1 MCPACMTTAAL
12 IAAGA
17 SSASGLAVLLV
28 KNLRGNADARLPVP
42 TIQTEGERDESP
54 ANRITS

>member
-1 MCPACMTTAAL
+1 MTTAAL

-17 SSASGLAVLLV
+17 SSASGLAMLLV
-28 KNLRGNADARLPVP
+28 RNLRGNTDAKLPVP
-42 TIQTEGERDESP
+42 TIQTEGGRDGSS

>member
-17 SSASGLAVLLV
+17 SSASRLAMFLV
-28 KNLRGNADARLPVP
+28 KNTDAKLPVP
-42 TIQTEGERDESP
+42 TIQTEGERDGSST
-54 ANRITS
+54 NRITS

>member
-17 SSASGLAVLLV
+17 SSASGLAMFLV
-28 KNLRGNADARLPVP
+28 KNLRGNTDAKLPVP
-42 TIQTEGERDESP
+42 TIQTEGERDGSS

>member
-28 KNLRGNADARLPVP
+28 KTLRGNIDAKVPVP
-42 TIQTEGERDESP
+42 TIQTEGERDGSST
-54 ANRITS
+54 NRITS